1 MLINLDNSDILD
13 LLDNEIPLTIT
24 INNQIRIEDLD
35 IVDKLYHLYI
45 ENMWIRVVKKNK
57 NITTISNKL
66 EEMHTNM

>member
-1 MLINLDNSDILD
+1 MLINLDNPDILD

-35 IVDKLYHLYI
+35 IVDKLYHLYTKSK
-45 ENMWIRVVKKNK
+45 WIRVVKKNK
-57 NITTISNKL
+57 NITTTSNKL